1 MKSDLLE
8 IPSIQRLL
16 LPTLFA
22 INDTSSFETQELW
35 TRVAGFAGFTESD
48 LETLISNGQATE
60 LANRIGGCLT
70 RLRRNRY
77 IKRHR
82 RSIYSPTRKRTQLLG
97 EIYSDLDASI
107 SSLELPEGFSVDL
120 EFARNPVNLAHR
132 EIVTRFIQKISG
144 FSAGGLDEPILSEAV
159 HSLLLNRNG
168 KRFFIRYEPEL
179 GMNSEYASALRT
191 YATCA
196 LCGSPPERFFCICR
210 CSRHKKD
217 QEGAHTVYR
226 VEHKVWEQLLEP
238 LWKQDRRRAYD
249 RRSRDW
255 RREMIGESMEATYT
269 NDDIET
275 LRKIQHNKCY
285 YCGTSIDDCAQVDH
299 LEPLVYGGSNG
310 LSNIMLACPTCNRSK
325 YTFSESEFWR
335 RRRRR
340 VPIED
345 FLPVREAAKEMKKAK
360 RRYIR
365 ELTRS

>member
-1 MKSDLLE
+1 MESKKLE

-16 LPTLFA
+16 FPTLFA

-35 TRVAGFAGFTESD
+35 TRVAGSAGITKSD
-48 LETLISNGQATE
+48 LETLISNGQATQ

-82 RSIYSPTRKRTQLLG
+82 RSIYSPTKKRAQLLR
-97 EIYSDLDASI
+97 EIYADLDASV
-107 SSLELPEGFSVDL
+107 SSLDLPEGFSVDL
-120 EFARNPVNLAHR
+120 ESARNPIHLAHR
-132 EIVTRFIQKISG
+132 ETVTRFSHELSG
-144 FSAGGLDEPILSEAV
+144 FTAGGIDEPILSAALGV
-159 HSLLLNRNG
+159 VLPDRCG
-168 KRFFIRYEPEL
+168 YRFFISYEPEL
-179 GMNSEYASALRT
+179 GMNGEYASALQT
-191 YATCA
+191 YAKCA
-196 LCGSPPERFFCICR
+196 SCGSPPERFFCNCACDSGR
-210 CSRHKKD
+210 NDRNSPRTEYLVEHSVWKRELQPLAKKD
-217 QEGAHTVYR
+217 T
-226 VEHKVWEQLLEP
+226 
-238 LWKQDRRRAYD
+238 RRESD

-255 RREMIGESMEATYT
+255 RREMIGESGEDAVTHT
-269 NDDIET
+269 DIET
-275 LRKIQHNKCY
+275 LREIQRNKCY
-285 YCGTSIDDCAQVDH
+285 YCGTSIDDCEQVDH

-365 ELTRS
+365 EMKRS